1 MLLSL
6 ALLLRHIMNIK
17 ILRSYISGTI
27 AIIAASATIP
37 QLSVIILDEPQ
48 YLIPFGLLLS

>member
-1 MLLSL
+1 MVLSV
-6 ALLLRHIMNIK
+6 ALFLRHIMNIK
-17 ILRSYISGTI
+17 ILRSDISGTI

>member
-6 ALLLRHIMNIK
+6 ALFLRHIMNIK